1 VSPCHFMLRLRP
13 APDRPHRLTGDTL
26 EVLQGDTTLPVTQD
40 TTRAGDRLHRFD
52 AQPGARVDVTY
63 QANVVGR
70 CLNDWADCREHA
82 VSELP
87 ADVATY
93 LLPSRYCES
102 DQMATQAAPFWN
114 VEPGVARVNAVVAW
128 VREHI
133 AYEAGSSNASTTA
146 LQTLA
151 SRRGVCRDFAH
162 LCIALCR
169 ALNLPSRMVFG
180 YVVFDEPPQDF
191 HAIFEV
197 WLGRWVRFDPT
208 DLADPQDVIAVACGR
223 DAADIAFATIFGAAT
238 MTGMDIAIVSKD
250 EKTGQTLAEAVDQPV
265 LAIA

>member
-1 VSPCHFMLRLRP
+1 
-13 APDRPHRLTGDTL
+13 
-26 EVLQGDTTLPVTQD
+26 
-40 TTRAGDRLHRFD
+40 
-52 AQPGARVDVTY
+52 VTY
-63 QANVVGR
+63 QTTVTGR
-70 CLNDWADCREHA
+70 SRDDLADCREHA
-82 VSELP
+82 VNEVP
-87 ADVATY
+87 ADIAAY

-102 DQMATQAAPFWN
+102 DQLSAQAAPFWSAP
-114 VEPGVARVNAVVAW
+114 PGVERVNAVVRW
-128 VREHI
+128 VRENI
-133 AYEAGSSNASTTA
+133 AYQTGSSNASTTA
-146 LQTLA
+146 LHTLE
-151 SRRGVCRDFAH
+151 SRQGVCRDFAH

-208 DLADPQDVIAVACGR
+208 DLSDPQDMIAVACGR

-238 MTGMDIAIVSKD
+238 MTGMDIAIVSRD
-250 EKTGQTLAEAVDQPV
+250 EKTGETLVEAVDQPV